1 MSVIFKVYRNSVINF
16 KNKGKCNS
24 RARHIGIVGTKE
36 LAGAVQPSVSVR
48 KSDVYGVL
56 MELADAER
64 DGITK
69 KRSVSLLKGIKVQS
83 ATEYPLPADTT
94 TNP

>member
-36 LAGAVQPSVSVR
+36 HADAIRQNVSVKR
-48 KSDVYGVL
+48 SDVYAML
-56 MELADAER
+56 MELANAVH

-69 KRSVSLLKGIKVQS
+69 KLAVNLLKGIKVQS
-83 ATEYPLPADTT
+83 APEYPLPADTT